1 MENRFLSDD
10 LPNKGDS
17 GVSGRGAEDP
27 AASTLARRP
36 DFRLGSGIVRPS
48 VRTVEGPGGSAAA
61 EPRVMQVLLAF
72 ADAGGAVL
80 TRDDLL
86 RICWKGMIVGD
97 DSINRAVAE
106 VRRIARETGA
116 GFGIETIPRIGYR
129 LTGGA
134 ATSARPLSE
143 PESIPAPV
151 EATPGPVDPIPV
163 KATRRWIIGGALAAT
178 GAVAFGVWT
187 AFRPRPDPRYFELL
201 DRGKQALRMGLP
213 GSKTQGV
220 EYFREAVTI
229 RPDDAEAW
237 GLLAVAQ
244 HNVADYASPQE
255 ASVAVEASEQA
266 ARRALALDPR
276 EPNALVAVAL
286 LQQTLDDWF
295 TTERRLRDV
304 LAIAPDNIAALDFL
318 VALLQAGGYYR
329 ESWDLNERAVA
340 VDPLRPAFQQRR
352 ALKHWIMGRPLEADH
367 VIARAFELWP
377 LHPFVWN
384 ARLLIFAFT
393 GQTRAAR
400 ILIDDQATD
409 PIMLTPTGVA
419 TWRTSLTALETRS
432 PVDITKARDANLA
445 AAPQSPGLSVHAIMI
460 LSALNALD
468 AAYSIIDG
476 LMLRRGQFV
485 SQAHGRERENGPQW
499 RETQWLFTPATKPL
513 RDDPRFSSLCDT
525 IGLTEYWRRRGI
537 EPDERLAQ
545 P

>member
-36 DFRLGSGIVRPS
+36 DFRLASGIVRPS

-134 ATSARPLSE
+134 ATNARPLSE

-187 AFRPRPDPRYFELL
+187 AFRPRPDPRYLELL